1 MDGSTGVKVFWLPLK
16 KYWELDSDE
25 KLSLLLWLQCVYSYE
40 ICKRC
45 ILRVGSV
52 ALSKHVTHYSF
63 KCFSLLYLVF
73 ARIQRYMWI
82 FAPKKKWR
90 VNISMKSHSFT
101 IPNVG
106 SPEIGTDI
114 LDWKREIFLLHSPE
128 IGTDV
133 LDWKRWVFLLYS
145 PEIGTDILNWKR
157 RVCPNIPIWPGKKFG
172 IVQILR
178 IKIGNC
184 HPYSENIVR
193 FGENF
198 RISFATFG
206 AISELHSEKNSVLV
220 LNIST

>member
-25 KLSLLLWLQCVYSYE
+25 KLSLLLWLQCAYSYE
-40 ICKRC
+40 IYKRC

-82 FAPKKKWR
+82 FAPKKKCR
-90 VNISMKSHSFT
+90 VNISMKSHSFA

-114 LDWKREIFLLHSPE
+114 LDWKRRIFLLHSPE
-128 IGTDV
+128 IGTNI
-133 LDWKRWVFLLYS
+133 LD
-145 PEIGTDILNWKR
+145 WKR
-157 RVCPNIPIWPGKKFG
+157 RVCPNTPIWHENNSELSK
-172 IVQILR
+172 
-178 IKIGNC
+178 
-184 HPYSENIVR
+184 YSELR
-193 FGENF
+193 
-198 RISFATFG
+198 
-206 AISELHSEKNSVLV
+206 SETTTLIRKILSDSEK
-220 LNIST
+220 ISH

>member
-1 MDGSTGVKVFWLPLK
+1 MFVF
-16 KYWELDSDE
+16 
-25 KLSLLLWLQCVYSYE
+25 V
-40 ICKRC
+40 
-45 ILRVGSV
+45 V
-52 ALSKHVTHYSF
+52 
-63 KCFSLLYLVF
+63 LVF

-82 FAPKKKWR
+82 FAENKCR

-101 IPNVG
+101 NTKCWQPWNWYRYLRL
-106 SPEIGTDI
+106 EKT
-114 LDWKREIFLLHSPE
+114 IFLLHSPE

-157 RVCPNIPIWPGKKFG
+157 RVCPNIPIWPEKKFG

-193 FGENF
+193 FGDY
-198 RISFATFG
+198 
-206 AISELHSEKNSVLV
+206 SELARRKFPH
-220 LNIST
+220 